1 MNYNKILEDLD
12 LQLNVIEYDI
22 DNMCDA
28 SNFPLTKEKRKKL
41 SDAYDRR
48 EKLGNLYNKILEQE
62 DKKSIAYYEDVAS
75 HGIQEDEDDYV
86 ESEDPYIPN
95 IHEDQWS

>member
-1 MNYNKILEDLD
+1 MYKR
-12 LQLNVIEYDI
+12 Q
-22 DNMCDA
+22 
-28 SNFPLTKEKRKKL
+28 PLTKEKRKIL

-48 EKLGNLYNKILEQE
+48 EKLGNLYNKILERE

-75 HGIQEDEDDYV
+75 HGMQEDEDDYV
-86 ESEDPYIPN
+86 ESEDPHIPS

>member
-1 MNYNKILEDLD
+1 MNYHKILEDLD

-22 DNMCDA
+22 DNMSDA

-75 HGIQEDEDDYV
+75 HGMQEDEDDYV
-86 ESEDPYIPN
+86 ESEDPHIPS
-95 IHEDQWS
+95 IHEDQWN

>member
-22 DNMCDA
+22 DNMSDA

-48 EKLGNLYNKILEQE
+48 EKLGNLYNKILERE
-62 DKKSIAYYEDVAS
+62 N
-75 HGIQEDEDDYV
+75 EDDYV
-86 ESEDPYIPN
+86 ESEDPHIPS
-95 IHEDQWS
+95 IHEDRWN

>member
-1 MNYNKILEDLD
+1 MNYNRILEDLD

-22 DNMCDA
+22 DNMSDA

-48 EKLGNLYNKILEQE
+48 EKLGNLYNKILERE

-75 HGIQEDEDDYV
+75 HGIKQ
-86 ESEDPYIPN
+86 
-95 IHEDQWS
+95 

>member
-1 MNYNKILEDLD
+1 MNYHKILEDLD

-28 SNFPLTKEKRKKL
+28 SNFPLTPEKRKKL
-41 SDAYDRR
+41 SD
-48 EKLGNLYNKILEQE
+48 LYNRRDKLDNLHDLIYDKIGGG
-62 DKKSIAYYEDVAS
+62 SGY
-75 HGIQEDEDDYV
+75 DYH
-86 ESEDPYIPN
+86 ECEDPHIPS

>member
-12 LQLNVIEYDI
+12 LKLNIAQYEI
-22 DNMCDA
+22 DNMCDV
-28 SNFPLTKEKRKKL
+28 SNFPLTKEKRKIL

-48 EKLGNLYNKILEQE
+48 EKLGNLYNKILERE

-86 ESEDPYIPN
+86 ESEDPYIPS

>member
-1 MNYNKILEDLD
+1 MNYHKILEDLD

-41 SDAYDRR
+41 S
-48 EKLGNLYNKILEQE
+48 GLYNRKDKLENLHDLDYDKIGGG
-62 DKKSIAYYEDVAS
+62 SGY
-75 HGIQEDEDDYV
+75 DYH
-86 ESEDPYIPN
+86 ECEDPHIPN

>member
-12 LQLNVIEYDI
+12 LKLNIAEYEI
-22 DNMCDA
+22 DNMCDV
-28 SNFPLTKEKRKKL
+28 SNFPLTKEKRKIL

-62 DKKSIAYYEDVAS
+62 NEKSIAYYEDVAS
-75 HGIQEDEDDYV
+75 HGMQG
-86 ESEDPYIPN
+86 S
-95 IHEDQWS
+95 

>member
-1 MNYNKILEDLD
+1 MNYNRILEDLD

-22 DNMCDA
+22 DNMSDA

-62 DKKSIAYYEDVAS
+62 NEKSIAYYEDVAS
-75 HGIQEDEDDYV
+75 HGMQG
-86 ESEDPYIPN
+86 S
-95 IHEDQWS
+95 